1 MALVDG
7 ALDLNAAEREAKLAA
22 CEDEAIRDEA
32 RKLLAADAR
41 AGAFLDE
48 PAVKRAREGTT
59 IGSFRLV
66 SRLGRGGMGEV
77 WIAEREGA
85 DFEQR
90 VAVKLLPLTDEA
102 AVARFRRERQI
113 LARLVHPRIARL
125 VDGGVTDD
133 GRPWLAMELVEGVD
147 LVEHARQNDIHVD
160 ARLRLF
166 AEVCDAVQFAH
177 QNLVVHRDLK
187 PSNVIVTKDG
197 EPKLLD
203 FGIAKILESDERE
216 LTATNERPMT
226 LEYAAPE
233 QIRGRDVTTA
243 TDVWALGVMLHELLT
258 GVCSIPRR

>member
-1 MALVDG
+1 MTTKDRFARVMALVDG

-59 IGSFRLV
+59 IGLFRLV

-133 GRPWLAMELVEGVD
+133 GRPWLAMDSSRASISSSMHGKTISTSTR
-147 LVEHARQNDIHVD
+147 AF
-160 ARLRLF
+160 ASLRKCATQCSLRTRTSSF
-166 AEVCDAVQFAH
+166 T
-177 QNLVVHRDLK
+177 
-187 PSNVIVTKDG
+187 VT
-197 EPKLLD
+197 
-203 FGIAKILESDERE
+203 
-216 LTATNERPMT
+216 
-226 LEYAAPE
+226 
-233 QIRGRDVTTA
+233 
-243 TDVWALGVMLHELLT
+243 
-258 GVCSIPRR
+258 